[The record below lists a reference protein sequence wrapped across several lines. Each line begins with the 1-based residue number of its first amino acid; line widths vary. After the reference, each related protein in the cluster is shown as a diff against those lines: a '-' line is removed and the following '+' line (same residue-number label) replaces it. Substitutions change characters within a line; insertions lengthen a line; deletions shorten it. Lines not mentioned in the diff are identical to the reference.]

1 MNAVIAPAHIFAH
14 VVLIDP
20 SIFEI
25 YFLSYR
31 LALQTGNDFVA
42 AANNQHFSVAVEA
55 KQRNIYA

>member
-1 MNAVIAPAHIFAH
+1 MNSEMPSPYMFERMAVT
-14 VVLIDP
+14 DT

-31 LALQTGNDFVA
+31 LALQTDDVFVG
-42 AANNQHFSVAVEA
+42 AANDQHFSVADAA